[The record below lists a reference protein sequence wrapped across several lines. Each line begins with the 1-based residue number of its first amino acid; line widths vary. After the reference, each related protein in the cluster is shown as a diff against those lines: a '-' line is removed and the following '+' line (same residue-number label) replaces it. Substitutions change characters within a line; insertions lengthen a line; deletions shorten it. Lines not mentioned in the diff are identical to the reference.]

1 MAHTKSMIWAGSFDR
16 SIYVIE
22 NNPHSPEYQRLDKH
36 QDCVI
41 DLQLDT
47 PSGVMY
53 RYTHK
58 IMITIAI
65 IAIVIIIAIT
75 ATIIMNVSLKFLKNN
90 TLLNKNEL
98 KDRKTHK

>member
-41 DLQLDT
+41 DLQLDA

-53 RYTHK
+53 RYAHLTS
-58 IMITIAI
+58 
-65 IAIVIIIAIT
+65 
-75 ATIIMNVSLKFLKNN
+75 IIMNICMTVLKKHF
-90 TLLNKNEL
+90 
-98 KDRKTHK
+98 

>member
-53 RYTHK
+53 RYAH
-58 IMITIAI
+58 
-65 IAIVIIIAIT
+65 
-75 ATIIMNVSLKFLKNN
+75 
-90 TLLNKNEL
+90 
-98 KDRKTHK
+98 